1 MRRRPSRSS
10 AGGRPD
16 EEVLPAAP
24 DSASGAAEDGPA
36 SGPRLVFDPRSQSTL
51 CSESGP
57 HRGQRQRGTSQDGG
71 HHQGYLGSR
80 EQVRLPA
87 QGPAIEPDR
96 VLLGPQD
103 GAPRGIGVF
112 DICDFCDFVL
122 TSSAEDTL
130 GAEEDQEMTVEAAFR
145 TDVIFPPE
153 DLDSLGALVRFVE
166 TNVENARLV
175 GPTGD
180 EVLLPS
186 EVYQVLVEVVEAMR
200 AGKAV
205 SLAPTTQR
213 LTTQQAANFL
223 GVSRPTLVKLLE
235 EGRIRFDRPGRHRRV
250 SLLDLLAYQLSR
262 RSERREVLRS
272 LTNKS
277 SEMGLYEKSAQ
288 DYRAALEE
296 ARRRRPVRAPT

>member
-1 MRRRPSRSS
+1 M
-10 AGGRPD
+10 
-16 EEVLPAAP
+16 
-24 DSASGAAEDGPA
+24 
-36 SGPRLVFDPRSQSTL
+36 
-51 CSESGP
+51 
-57 HRGQRQRGTSQDGG
+57 
-71 HHQGYLGSR
+71 
-80 EQVRLPA
+80 
-87 QGPAIEPDR
+87 
-96 VLLGPQD
+96 
-103 GAPRGIGVF
+103 
-112 DICDFCDFVL
+112 L

-145 TDVIFPPE
+145 TDVILPPE
-153 DLDSLGALVRFVE
+153 DLNSLGGLVRFVE

-213 LTTQQAANFL
+213 LTTQQAANVL

-250 SLLDLLAYQLSR
+250 SLLDLLAYQVSR

-272 LTNKS
+272 LTNQS